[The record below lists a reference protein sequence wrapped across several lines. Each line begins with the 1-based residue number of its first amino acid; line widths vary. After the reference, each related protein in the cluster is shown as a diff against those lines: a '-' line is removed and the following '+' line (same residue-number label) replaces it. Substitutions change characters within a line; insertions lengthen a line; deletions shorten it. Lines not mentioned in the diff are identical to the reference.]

1 VAVSTGSDFC
11 RGTCGWDGEGQT
23 VFLVRADPVDKEL
36 LMEDEEEEE
45 GVRRVQMGV
54 RGEGTK
60 RRGEESK
67 GCGGGGE
74 MVQNFG

>member
-1 VAVSTGSDFC
+1 
-11 RGTCGWDGEGQT
+11 
-23 VFLVRADPVDKEL
+23 LVRADPVDKEL
-36 LMEDEEEEE
+36 LMEEEEEEE

-67 GCGGGGE
+67 GCG
-74 MVQNFG
+74 